1 MTEKNSVV
9 KKRNWAF
16 VCYPESMPKNWLEI
30 LQETGSPIAISPLH
44 DKDKD
49 PDEKEKKAHY
59 HVIICYGGPTS
70 FNVVKKLTNKL
81 NSPVPIALEQVRGY
95 YRYLTHKDNPEKYQ
109 YDEKD
114 IKCLNGFN
122 IRDFVEL
129 TKNETIKIII
139 EIRKIIRENGII
151 EYSDLMDYLDAKG
164 NFDYISVATYNTIH
178 FNAYLKSFRYKE
190 NN

>member
-59 HVIICYGGPTS
+59 HVIICWWSY
-70 FNVVKKLTNKL
+70 F
-81 NSPVPIALEQVRGY
+81 
-95 YRYLTHKDNPEKYQ
+95 
-109 YDEKD
+109 
-114 IKCLNGFN
+114 F
-122 IRDFVEL
+122 
-129 TKNETIKIII
+129 
-139 EIRKIIRENGII
+139 
-151 EYSDLMDYLDAKG
+151 
-164 NFDYISVATYNTIH
+164 
-178 FNAYLKSFRYKE
+178 
-190 NN
+190 

>member
-70 FNVVKKLTNKL
+70 FNVVKRLTNKL